1 MDGYSKMENDC
12 VTVRDFCWEERM
24 GERERERMRMRMGEM
39 DEENG
44 WDGKT
49 RQFFPFACPDDESES
64 AQTALFPSVT
74 WTM

>member
-44 WDGKT
+44 KT